1 MPFPNDKTK
10 FKKGVSGNPKGR
22 PRKFTTALR
31 EDGYR
36 QSEINDTIQVMLAMT
51 PEELKGVVSSE
62 EATVLEITIA
72 SAIRKSIQQGN
83 LISIETLI
91 TRVYGRPK
99 EIIDAEMKTDNTVK
113 VTLLLEPPQEL

>member
-1 MPFPNDKTK
+1 MPFPNETTK
-10 FKKGVSGNPKGR
+10 FKKGKSGNPNGR
-22 PRKFTTALR
+22 PRKFTTSLK

-51 PEELKGVVSSE
+51 PEELKGVVSSP

-91 TRVYGRPK
+91 TRLYGRPK
-99 EIIDAEMKTDNTVK
+99 DVIDADIKTDNTIK

>member
-1 MPFPNDKTK
+1 MSFPNEKTK
-10 FKKGVSGNPKGR
+10 FKKGVSGNPNGR
-22 PRKFTTALR
+22 PRKFTTSLK

-51 PEELKGVVSSE
+51 PEELKSVVSSP

-83 LISIETLI
+83 LASIETLI
-91 TRVYGRPK
+91 TRLYGRPK
-99 EIIDAEMKTDNTVK
+99 DVIDADIKTDSTIK

>member
-1 MPFPNDKTK
+1 MSFPNDKTK
-10 FKKGVSGNPKGR
+10 FKKGQSGNPNGR
-22 PRKFTTALR
+22 PRKFTCSLK
-31 EDGYR
+31 EDGYK

-51 PEELKGVVSSE
+51 PDELKGVVSTNQ
-62 EATVLEITIA
+62 ATVLEITIA

-83 LISIETLI
+83 LSSIETLI

-99 EIIDAEMKTDNTVK
+99 DIIDAEIKTDSTIR